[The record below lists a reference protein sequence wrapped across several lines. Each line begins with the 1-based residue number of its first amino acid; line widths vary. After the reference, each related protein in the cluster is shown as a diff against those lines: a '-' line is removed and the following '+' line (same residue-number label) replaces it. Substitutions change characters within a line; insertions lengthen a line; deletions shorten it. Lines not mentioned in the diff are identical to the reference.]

1 MRHLLLAVWILVF
14 AGTASA
20 VFAGPASADWNEV
33 MDALERATRGPR
45 YDVGADPSEPGWVS
59 SRKARLESER
69 AISPTR
75 PQVGPD
81 PTRKARSGETAA
93 ERLQ

>member
-1 MRHLLLAVWILVF
+1 VRHLLLAVWILVF
-14 AGTASA
+14 AGT
-20 VFAGPASADWNEV
+20 ASADWNEV

-75 PQVGPD
+75 PQIGSD
-81 PTRKARSGETAA
+81 PTRNPRSGEIADK
-93 ERLQ
+93 QPQ